1 MTEHNTRATEITSRT
16 GHARR
21 APLSALALMAGLFGL
36 IGGGTAL
43 ADDTSDTSTADATV
57 APVTS
62 AGQFTLPLFGTGLT
76 IDVTTDPGGTLSS
89 VAVVTDP
96 TGLVATEVRP
106 REVEIVNEDGTA
118 KVVVRSNKGGQRVE
132 ARAGSLA
139 EITGPGRW
147 SGEIF
152 PGVPGSVAF
161 EIIGTDGVPGIVI
174 GAVDGPGADVGA
186 VEVST
191 DDDEQEA
198 NVRITF
204 RLDGMKRSL
213 TIKASVETRDGDDDE
228 SDESD
233 DSDDSDDEP
242 SAKVKITLS
251 KITSLPFA
259 RVEPGTTTA
268 WTGSLCNAT
277 AASIAYTVNTDG
289 TLGIGE
295 ITPTAS
301 QKVEGNTVEVKF
313 ETGEKVRITV
323 RNADGALAVKVDEK
337 LRCKN
342 PAAPSVNV
350 PVKDDRGKP
359 GKGDDSTD
367 GSDGSDHDDSADD
380 SADDSDHD
388 AKDDSDDDS
397 TGTTEPSVTT
407 PDSDDESND

>member
-16 GHARR
+16 RHARR

-76 IDVTTDPGGTLSS
+76 IDVTTGPGGTLSS

-139 EITGPGRW
+139 EITGPGGW

-213 TIKASVETRDGDDDE
+213 TIKASVETRDGDDD
-228 SDESD
+228 

-301 QKVEGNTVEVKF
+301 QKVQGNTVEVKF

-359 GKGDDSTD
+359 GKGDD
-367 GSDGSDHDDSADD
+367 
-380 SADDSDHD
+380 
-388 AKDDSDDDS
+388 DS

-407 PDSDDESND
+407 PDSDDESDD